1 MLSRLKV
8 SKTPCLEKS
17 KRRYPLHI
25 CFFLFTGS
33 HHRPLL
39 RQHLGNVEKQINKRY
54 GDLKDSAQS
63 QFLDVVRKKN
73 IKQLQDDLAKLL
85 MSIKQGFTH
94 IIAYN
99 KESVKKAVV
108 DALDG
113 KKNPRVYYLSTDG
126 VDKDALIEQFLN
138 QLFFKEGHWRTSAHP
153 CVPYEISA
161 ANTTISRHKTVG
173 VLDDDANDDDDNDDD
188 DEDDNMKNRSAL
200 CI

>member
-1 MLSRLKV
+1 
-8 SKTPCLEKS
+8 
-17 KRRYPLHI
+17 
-25 CFFLFTGS
+25 
-33 HHRPLL
+33 
-39 RQHLGNVEKQINKRY
+39 
-54 GDLKDSAQS
+54 
-63 QFLDVVRKKN
+63 
-73 IKQLQDDLAKLL
+73 